1 MDAITAMLY
10 VLLRGKDGEA
20 YNVANEKTY
29 ISIRDMAEFVVKNFN
44 PERTRVVI
52 QPQDGLGYSPTTK
65 LRLSAERIIQLG
77 WKPYY
82 GLKEMFNRLITSMKE
97 E

>member
-1 MDAITAMLY
+1 ML
-10 VLLRGKDGEA
+10 LLYDGCNHCYALRFVAWKDGEA

-52 QPQDGLGYSPTTK
+52 QPQEGLGYSPTTK
-65 LRLSAERIIQLG
+65 LRLSTERIIQLG
-77 WKPYY
+77 WELLRVK
-82 GLKEMFNRLITSMKE
+82 RDV
-97 E
+97 